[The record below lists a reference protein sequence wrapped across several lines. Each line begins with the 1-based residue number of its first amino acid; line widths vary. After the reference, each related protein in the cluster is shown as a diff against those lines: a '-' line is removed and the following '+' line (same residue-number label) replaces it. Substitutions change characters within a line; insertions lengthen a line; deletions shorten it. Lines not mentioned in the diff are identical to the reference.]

1 MYIEGNEGED
11 TFYGRG
17 KDTLIGGSGNDT

>member
-1 MYIEGNEGED
+1 MEGNEGED